1 MKISPIRY
9 NYNQSFLGF
18 RSEKD
23 NENKGFVD
31 TINSKIPTSF
41 TRTQVAGSV
50 LFAVFVGMGL
60 RHGKIKSEK
69 YKNLK
74 LSEELEHAKNKF
86 SSFIENSLT
95 PKDLREKIYEKFSQK
110 IAEGN
115 LGYDVSSPPVTGLE
129 KPKVYP
135 DAFDLPKDVK
145 TNNRSFIKEL
155 SIPEIGSDGS
165 FDFNLPWTSQ
175 IKVVQAERKS
185 FTPVHNCKTSITE
198 SYSESV
204 KWTNDKIARDILQ
217 NFYDGHGQTLD
228 GVKFKFEPLQNG
240 KVRVKISGDGTYTPD
255 KAIYLGE
262 STKRD
267 DASAAGNYGEGL
279 KMSALKLLKDSGTDN
294 VKFASD
300 NWQLN
305 YKFQED
311 SLLGKRVLAYD
322 LDEITPIQGNYL
334 EFETSDKSLLE
345 TFRKSINRFY
355 HSGNEHFKSPDFEND
370 LLGIKLLPEGEKGAI
385 YIAGQRFE
393 YNDDYDGFPS
403 AVIFLKEKPET
414 RYLNLSRDRISLS
427 ENNLENIARWFT
439 RSSYDNQNG
448 KMVRKCMLPKP
459 EAVKF
464 LRAMDKYWDLTKQG
478 PMNTFFNAV
487 LAMNYDSAIHI
498 KFPKN
503 YVAYSPASQE
513 VVTDLTSKGIRVCKA
528 DFSYYGM
535 PTIRQFVGNAR
546 SHAVVSPS
554 ENQKKKILI
563 LKEAINVFKKSL
575 KDKHF
580 TESELNTKIFL
591 FNNRSEKE
599 KGLYNNVLAEAIIDN
614 EVSKG
619 FWIDSEYLDKASFSE
634 ALETALHELSHK
646 AGGDE
651 SEEFSYKLT
660 NVNKA
665 VIGQIVED
673 VQSRAGIQSL
683 NKLWDEIGS

>member
-1 MKISPIRY
+1 M
-9 NYNQSFLGF
+9 
-18 RSEKD
+18 
-23 NENKGFVD
+23 
-31 TINSKIPTSF
+31 
-41 TRTQVAGSV
+41 
-50 LFAVFVGMGL
+50 
-60 RHGKIKSEK
+60 
-69 YKNLK
+69 
-74 LSEELEHAKNKF
+74 
-86 SSFIENSLT
+86 
-95 PKDLREKIYEKFSQK
+95 
-110 IAEGN
+110 
-115 LGYDVSSPPVTGLE
+115 
-129 KPKVYP
+129 
-135 DAFDLPKDVK
+135 
-145 TNNRSFIKEL
+145 
-155 SIPEIGSDGS
+155 
-165 FDFNLPWTSQ
+165 
-175 IKVVQAERKS
+175 
-185 FTPVHNCKTSITE
+185 
-198 SYSESV
+198 
-204 KWTNDKIARDILQ
+204 
-217 NFYDGHGQTLD
+217 
-228 GVKFKFEPLQNG
+228 
-240 KVRVKISGDGTYTPD
+240 
-255 KAIYLGE
+255 
-262 STKRD
+262 
-267 DASAAGNYGEGL
+267 
-279 KMSALKLLKDSGTDN
+279 
-294 VKFASD
+294 
-300 NWQLN
+300 
-305 YKFQED
+305 
-311 SLLGKRVLAYD
+311 
-322 LDEITPIQGNYL
+322 
-334 EFETSDKSLLE
+334 
-345 TFRKSINRFY
+345 
-355 HSGNEHFKSPDFEND
+355 
-370 LLGIKLLPEGEKGAI
+370 LGIKLLPEGEKGAI

-513 VVTDLTSKGIRVCKA
+513 VVTDLISKGIRVCKA

-554 ENQKKKILI
+554 INQKKKILI

-591 FNNRSEKE
+591 FNNKSEKD

-673 VQSRAGIQSL
+673 VQSRAEIQSL